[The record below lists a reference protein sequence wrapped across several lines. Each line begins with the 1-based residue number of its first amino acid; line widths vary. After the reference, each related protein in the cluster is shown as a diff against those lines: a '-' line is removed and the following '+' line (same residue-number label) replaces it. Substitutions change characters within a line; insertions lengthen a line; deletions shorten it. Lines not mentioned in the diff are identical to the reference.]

1 MVYTNYGGILFN
13 MDKKVLE
20 NIRQSLLDIYRMEV
34 IDGIRDILSGENS
47 FLLLLLSCSSSP
59 LTASFMAERLNITK
73 GRITALISSLLD
85 KEDIEIT
92 LDMKD
97 RRKTLIRLTEK
108 GRNRIETKID
118 EVNEKLEYLI
128 RDLSIEEVNVLLNI
142 LEKVKNRGEWVW
154 NT

>member
-128 RDLSIEEVNVLLNI
+128 RDLSEEEVNVLLNI
-142 LEKVKNRGEWVW
+142 LEKVKNRGE
-154 NT
+154 

>member
-128 RDLSIEEVNVLLNI
+128 SDLSIEEVNVLLNI
-142 LEKVKNRGEWVW
+142 LEKVKNRGE
-154 NT
+154 

>member
-128 RDLSIEEVNVLLNI
+128 RALSIEEVNVLLNI
-142 LEKVKNRGEWVW
+142 LEKVKNRGE
-154 NT
+154 

>member
-1 MVYTNYGGILFN
+1 MVYTNYGGILFD
-13 MDKKVLE
+13 MDKLVLE

-97 RRKTLIRLTEK
+97 RRKTLIQLTEK

-128 RDLSIEEVNVLLNI
+128 QDLSIEEVNVLLNI
-142 LEKVKNRGEWVW
+142 LEKVKNRGE
-154 NT
+154 

>member
-142 LEKVKNRGEWVW
+142 IEKVKNRGE
-154 NT
+154 

>member
-92 LDMKD
+92 LHMKD
-97 RRKTLIRLTEK
+97 RRKTLIILT
-108 GRNRIETKID
+108 
-118 EVNEKLEYLI
+118 
-128 RDLSIEEVNVLLNI
+128 
-142 LEKVKNRGEWVW
+142 
-154 NT
+154 

>member
-1 MVYTNYGGILFN
+1 

-142 LEKVKNRGEWVW
+142 LEKVKNRGK
-154 NT
+154 

>member
-1 MVYTNYGGILFN
+1 MVYTNYGSILFN

-142 LEKVKNRGEWVW
+142 LEKVKNRGE
-154 NT
+154 

>member
-97 RRKTLIRLTEK
+97 RRKTLIQLTEK

-128 RDLSIEEVNVLLNI
+128 SDLSIEEVNVLLNI
-142 LEKVKNRGEWVW
+142 LEKVKNRGE
-154 NT
+154 

>member
-34 IDGIRDILSGENS
+34 IDGIRDILSGENA

-97 RRKTLIRLTEK
+97 RRKTLIQLTEK

-128 RDLSIEEVNVLLNI
+128 RDLSEEEVNVLLNI
-142 LEKVKNRGEWVW
+142 LEKVKNRGE
-154 NT
+154 

>member
-1 MVYTNYGGILFN
+1 

-128 RDLSIEEVNVLLNI
+128 QDLSIEEVNVLLNI
-142 LEKVKNRGEWVW
+142 LEKVKNRGE
-154 NT
+154 

>member
-1 MVYTNYGGILFN
+1 
-13 MDKKVLE
+13 MDKLVLE

-85 KEDIEIT
+85 KEDIEIN

-97 RRKTLIRLTEK
+97 RRKTLIKLTEK

-128 RDLSIEEVNVLLNI
+128 RDLSEEEVNFLLNI
-142 LEKVKNRGEWVW
+142 LEKVKNRGK
-154 NT
+154 

>member
-1 MVYTNYGGILFN
+1 MVYTNYGGILFD
-13 MDKKVLE
+13 MDKLVLE

-142 LEKVKNRGEWVW
+142 LEKVKNRGE
-154 NT
+154 

>member
-1 MVYTNYGGILFN
+1 

-128 RDLSIEEVNVLLNI
+128 RDLSEEEVNVLLNI
-142 LEKVKNRGEWVW
+142 LEKVKNRGE
-154 NT
+154 

>member
-142 LEKVKNRGEWVW
+142 LEKVKNRGK
-154 NT
+154 

>member
-1 MVYTNYGGILFN
+1 
-13 MDKKVLE
+13 MDKLVLE

-142 LEKVKNRGEWVW
+142 LEKVKNRGE
-154 NT
+154 

>member
-97 RRKTLIRLTEK
+97 RRKTLIKLTEK

-142 LEKVKNRGEWVW
+142 LEKVKNRGE
-154 NT
+154 

>member
-1 MVYTNYGGILFN
+1 MVYTNYGGILFD

-97 RRKTLIRLTEK
+97 RRKTLIQLTEK

-128 RDLSIEEVNVLLNI
+128 QDLSIEEVNVLLNI
-142 LEKVKNRGEWVW
+142 LEKVKNRGE
-154 NT
+154 

>member
-1 MVYTNYGGILFN
+1 

-142 LEKVKNRGEWVW
+142 LEKVKNSGE
-154 NT
+154 

>member
-142 LEKVKNRGEWVW
+142 LEKVKNRGE
-154 NT
+154 

>member
-1 MVYTNYGGILFN
+1 

-97 RRKTLIRLTEK
+97 RRKTLIQLTEK

-142 LEKVKNRGEWVW
+142 LEKVKNRGE
-154 NT
+154 

>member
-128 RDLSIEEVNVLLNI
+128 RNLSIEEVNVLLNI
-142 LEKVKNRGEWVW
+142 LEKVKNRGE
-154 NT
+154 

>member
-97 RRKTLIRLTEK
+97 RRKTLIQLTEK

-128 RDLSIEEVNVLLNI
+128 QDLSIEEVNVLLNI
-142 LEKVKNRGEWVW
+142 LEKVKNRGE
-154 NT
+154 

>member
-1 MVYTNYGGILFN
+1 

-20 NIRQSLLDIYRMEV
+20 NIRQSLLNIYRMEV

-142 LEKVKNRGEWVW
+142 LEKVKNRGE
-154 NT
+154 

>member
-34 IDGIRDILSGENS
+34 IDGIRDILSGENA

-85 KEDIEIT
+85 KEDIEIN

-142 LEKVKNRGEWVW
+142 LEKVKNRGE
-154 NT
+154 

>member
-1 MVYTNYGGILFN
+1 
-13 MDKKVLE
+13 MDKLVLE

-85 KEDIEIT
+85 KEDIEIN

-128 RDLSIEEVNVLLNI
+128 SDLSIEEVNVLLNI
-142 LEKVKNRGEWVW
+142 LEKVKNRGE
-154 NT
+154 

>member
-1 MVYTNYGGILFN
+1 MR
-13 MDKKVLE
+13 MDKLVLE

-128 RDLSIEEVNVLLNI
+128 SDLSIEEVNVLLNI
-142 LEKVKNRGEWVW
+142 LEKVKNRGE
-154 NT
+154 

>member
-1 MVYTNYGGILFN
+1 

-85 KEDIEIT
+85 KEDIEIN

-97 RRKTLIRLTEK
+97 RRKTLIKLTEK

-128 RDLSIEEVNVLLNI
+128 RDLSEEEVNFLLNI
-142 LEKVKNRGEWVW
+142 LEKVKNRGE
-154 NT
+154 

>member
-128 RDLSIEEVNVLLNI
+128 RDLSEEEVNVLLNI
-142 LEKVKNRGEWVW
+142 LEKVKNSGE
-154 NT
+154 

>member
-1 MVYTNYGGILFN
+1 
-13 MDKKVLE
+13 MDKKVLG

-128 RDLSIEEVNVLLNI
+128 SDLSIEEVNVLLNI
-142 LEKVKNRGEWVW
+142 LEKVKNRGE
-154 NT
+154 

>member
-1 MVYTNYGGILFN
+1 MVYTNYGAILFN

-142 LEKVKNRGEWVW
+142 LEKVKNRGE
-154 NT
+154 

>member
-1 MVYTNYGGILFN
+1 MVYTNYGGILFD
-13 MDKKVLE
+13 MDKLVLE

-85 KEDIEIT
+85 KEDIEIN

-97 RRKTLIRLTEK
+97 RRKTLINLTEK

-128 RDLSIEEVNVLLNI
+128 QDLNVEEVSFLLNI
-142 LEKVKNRGEWVW
+142 LEKVKNRGE
-154 NT
+154 

>member
-1 MVYTNYGGILFN
+1 

-34 IDGIRDILSGENS
+34 IDGIRDILSGENA

-128 RDLSIEEVNVLLNI
+128 SDLSIEEVNVLLNI
-142 LEKVKNRGEWVW
+142 LEKVKNRGE
-154 NT
+154 

>member
-34 IDGIRDILSGENS
+34 IDGIRDILGGENS

-128 RDLSIEEVNVLLNI
+128 SDLSIEEVNVLLNI
-142 LEKVKNRGEWVW
+142 LEKVKNRGE
-154 NT
+154 

>member
-1 MVYTNYGGILFN
+1 MVYTNYGGILFD
-13 MDKKVLE
+13 MDKLVLE

-85 KEDIEIT
+85 KKDIKIT

-97 RRKTLIRLTEK
+97 RRKTLIQLTEK

-142 LEKVKNRGEWVW
+142 LEKVKNRGE
-154 NT
+154 

>member
-1 MVYTNYGGILFN
+1 
-13 MDKKVLE
+13 MDKLVLE

-128 RDLSIEEVNVLLNI
+128 RDLSEEEVNFLLNI
-142 LEKVKNRGEWVW
+142 LEKVKNRGK
-154 NT
+154 

>member
-34 IDGIRDILSGENS
+34 IDGIRDILSGENA

-128 RDLSIEEVNVLLNI
+128 SDLSIEEVNVLLNI
-142 LEKVKNRGEWVW
+142 LEKVKNRGE
-154 NT
+154 

>member
-1 MVYTNYGGILFN
+1 

-47 FLLLLLSCSSSP
+47 FLLLLLSCSSAP

-142 LEKVKNRGEWVW
+142 LEKVKNRGE
-154 NT
+154 

>member
-1 MVYTNYGGILFN
+1 

-128 RDLSIEEVNVLLNI
+128 SDLSIEEVNVLLNI
-142 LEKVKNRGEWVW
+142 LEKVKNRGE
-154 NT
+154 